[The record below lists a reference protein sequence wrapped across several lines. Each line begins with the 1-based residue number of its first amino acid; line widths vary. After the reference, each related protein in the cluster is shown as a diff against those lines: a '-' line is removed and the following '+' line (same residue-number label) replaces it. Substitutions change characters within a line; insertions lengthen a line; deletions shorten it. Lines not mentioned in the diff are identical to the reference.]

1 LGTGPFLEVVE
12 QLMEMFLNLNSP
24 REVGAEFGE
33 WVHFCP
39 QHNPEGRVWF
49 DAMHKM
55 LQEEVV

>member
-24 REVGAEFGE
+24 REAGAEFVE

-39 QHNPEGRVWF
+39 HHNPEGRVWF
-49 DAMHKM
+49 DAKHKM
-55 LQEEVV
+55 LEEEVV